1 MRLKDVLVNSL
12 KPYESQLSSWVKE
25 DFEIFFMG
33 FGNLRVISL
42 EGGEFRQTFFQNAT
56 DICLAL
62 DELGFD
68 FDFSERDFY
77 YLIDA
82 QPSQINA
89 DLLKCL
95 KKTGNKVLELESED
109 EVKVFDTEKGILF
122 EQVEI

>member
-42 EGGEFRQTFFQNAT
+42 EGGEFTQTFFENAT

-82 QPSQINA
+82 QPSQINK

-95 KKTGNKVLELESED
+95 KETGNKVLELESED
-109 EVKVFDTEKGILF
+109 EVKVFDTKKEIIF